1 HTAGAVSEGGY
12 LGFAELQYVHMPLPG
27 ESLVAFLSDGAFEE
41 QRGSDWAPRWWRAD
55 DSGFAV
61 PVMILNG
68 RRIEQRTQIIQEGG
82 AAWLAED
89 LRHNGFDPQVVDG
102 RDPVAIACG
111 ILQAE
116 AGLAAFAAN
125 PQRRYPAPLP
135 YVIAETVKGFG
146 FPGAGTNAA
155 HNLPLGANPRVDAA
169 ARQLFLDGARALH
182 VPAAELDTALAVL
195 ATHGRQQ
202 RVRESQHP
210 LAHRQPPA
218 PVLPAPQWQEPGMQ
232 L

>member
-1 HTAGAVSEGGY
+1 
-12 LGFAELQYVHMPLPG
+12 
-27 ESLVAFLSDGAFEE
+27 
-41 QRGSDWAPRWWRAD
+41 
-55 DSGFAV
+55 
-61 PVMILNG
+61 
-68 RRIEQRTQIIQEGG
+68 
-82 AAWLAED
+82 
-89 LRHNGFDPQVVDG
+89 
-102 RDPVAIACG
+102 DPVAIACG

-182 VPAAELDTALAVL
+182 VPAAELDAALAVL

-218 PVLPAPQWQEPGMQ
+218 PVMPTPQWQEPGMQ
-232 L
+232 LSAMVALDGWFADLVRANPGLRVRVGNPDEMASNRMGGSLAVLRHRVNAPEPGVPESLDGAVITALNEEAVAAAALGNKAGLNLIVSYEAF

>member
-1 HTAGAVSEGGY
+1 
-12 LGFAELQYVHMPLPG
+12 
-27 ESLVAFLSDGAFEE
+27 
-41 QRGSDWAPRWWRAD
+41 
-55 DSGFAV
+55 
-61 PVMILNG
+61 
-68 RRIEQRTQIIQEGG
+68 
-82 AAWLAED
+82 WLAQD

-135 YVIAETVKGFG
+135 YVIAETVTGFG

-169 ARQLFLDGARALH
+169 AREAFHRGARALY
-182 VPAAELDTALAVL
+182 VPPPELDAALA
-195 ATHGRQQ
+195 AFDTHARQQ
-202 RVRESQHP
+202 RPRESGHP
-210 LAHRQPPA
+210 LAHRHPHS
-218 PVLPAPQWQEPGMQ
+218 PVLPPPQWQ
-232 L
+232 